1 MICTFSFFSIF
12 YKVYIYTIFISGII
26 INLHHVFFNFQAA
39 SSVFAT
45 AVDEQTLDDAKRR
58 QQTLFQPESWEPV
71 SKYSPGMQEIIDARA
86 NEQ

>member
-1 MICTFSFFSIF
+1 
-12 YKVYIYTIFISGII
+12 
-26 INLHHVFFNFQAA
+26 
-39 SSVFAT
+39 
-45 AVDEQTLDDAKRR
+45 VDEETLENAKARK